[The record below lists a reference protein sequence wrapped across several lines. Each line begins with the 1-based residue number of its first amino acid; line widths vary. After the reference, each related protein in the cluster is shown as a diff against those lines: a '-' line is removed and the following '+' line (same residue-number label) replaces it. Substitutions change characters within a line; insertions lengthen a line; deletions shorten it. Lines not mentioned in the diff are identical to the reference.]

1 MARPDKVASVAEVKE
16 KLEGSVGAVLTDYR
30 GLKVHELAELRSNLR
45 KSGVEYKVYKN
56 TLTKIAIKDIG
67 LDGLSEFLE
76 GPTAI
81 AFSADDPVVA
91 ARLLNDFSKDH
102 ENLKLKAGIVEG
114 EILDAT
120 GIKAVA
126 SLPSREELLAK
137 LVGMLQSPISN
148 FVYMLNGPI
157 SSLAAVLGRIKESK
171 PSQ

>member
-1 MARPDKVASVAEVKE
+1 MARPEKVAAVAEVKE
-16 KLEGSVGAVLTDYR
+16 KLEGAKGSVLTDYR
-30 GLKVHELAELRSNLR
+30 GLKVQELAELRKNL
-45 KSGVEYKVYKN
+45 KESGVEYKVYKN

-91 ARLLNDFSKDH
+91 AKLLNDFSKEH
-102 ENLKLKAGIVEG
+102 SKLKLKAGVVEG
-114 EILDAT
+114 EIVDAA
-120 GIKAVA
+120 GIKAIA

-137 LVGMLQSPISN
+137 LVGTLQAPISN
-148 FVYMLNGPI
+148 FVYMLNGPL
-157 SSLAAVLGRIKESK
+157 SSFAAVINRIKDSK